1 MKKKQIILILFLL
14 PAFVFMAEEHSSSNF
29 LPFLG
34 KSLNFIILFG
44 GLAYLLSKPLRNY
57 LKKRS
62 LEIEQSLE
70 EAENMRREAEEKLNE
85 ARVQLEGLEE
95 KIARIKKEAESMG
108 QAEKD
113 RIIKEAKKEAER
125 IKRLTQQQ
133 IEQLVEGKIQE
144 LKEYTI
150 EMAALLAQERIKK
163 RMTLQD
169 HSLFIDK
176 CIERLSRLDENSVID
191 KKIHSRLG

>member
-1 MKKKQIILILFLL
+1 MKKKQIILILLLL
-14 PAFVFMAEEHSSSNF
+14 PALVFMAEEHSDSNF

-44 GLAYLLSKPLRNY
+44 GLAYFLSKPLRNY
-57 LKKRS
+57 LKKRA

-70 EAENMRREAEEKLNE
+70 EAENKRQEAEEKLNE
-85 ARVQLEGLEE
+85 TRVQLEGLEE
-95 KIARIKKEAESMG
+95 KIAQIKKEAKSLG
-108 QAEKD
+108 QREKD
-113 RIIKEAKKEAER
+113 RIIKEAKKEAES
-125 IKRLTQQQ
+125 IKRSTQQE
-133 IEQLVEGKIQE
+133 IDLLVEGRIQE
-144 LKEYTI
+144 LKEFTI

-169 HSLFIDK
+169 HSFFIDK
-176 CIERLSRLDENSVID
+176 CIERLSRLDENSVSD

>member
-1 MKKKQIILILFLL
+1 MKKKQIILILLLL
-14 PAFVFMAEEHSSSNF
+14 PAFMFMAEEHSSSNF

-44 GLAYLLSKPLRNY
+44 GLSYFLSKPLRNF

-62 LEIEQSLE
+62 LEIKQSLE
-70 EAENMRREAEEKLNE
+70 EAENMRQEAEEKLDE
-85 ARVQLEGLEE
+85 ARAQLEGLEE
-95 KIARIKKEAESMG
+95 KIAQIKKEAERMG
-108 QAEKD
+108 QREKD

-125 IKRLTQQQ
+125 IKRLTQAE
-133 IEQLVEGKIQE
+133 IELLVEGGIQE

-176 CIERLSRLDENSVID
+176 CIERLSRLDENSDID

>member
-1 MKKKQIILILFLL
+1 
-14 PAFVFMAEEHSSSNF
+14 
-29 LPFLG
+29 
-34 KSLNFIILFG
+34 
-44 GLAYLLSKPLRNY
+44 
-57 LKKRS
+57 
-62 LEIEQSLE
+62 
-70 EAENMRREAEEKLNE
+70 
-85 ARVQLEGLEE
+85 
-95 KIARIKKEAESMG
+95 MG
-108 QAEKD
+108 QREKD

-125 IKRLTQQQ
+125 IKRLTQQE
-133 IEQLVEGKIQE
+133 IELLVEGGIQE

-176 CIERLSRLDENSVID
+176 CIERLSRLDENSAID